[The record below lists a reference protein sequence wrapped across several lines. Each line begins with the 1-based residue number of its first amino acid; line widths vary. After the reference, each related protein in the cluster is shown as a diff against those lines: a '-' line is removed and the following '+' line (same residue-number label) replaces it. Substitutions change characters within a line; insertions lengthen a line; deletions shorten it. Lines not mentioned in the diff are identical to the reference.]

1 MSTKELKESSAALKS
16 FKNPVFESRIRTLD
30 KEICKRENKA
40 DVHAILEHVDRL
52 AASVDKSI
60 NKLQNIKYEKKLAS
74 LITEA
79 KEIIAEAKTMCKN
92 KASKKLVS
100 ENKHS
105 ISNICSDDISIAKF
119 NEDRQINETID
130 TFKLFNSNKD
140 NSALERMCSNFRR
153 NSYE

>member
-1 MSTKELKESSAALKS
+1 MRRSTE
-16 FKNPVFESRIRTLD
+16 FFLD

-40 DVHAILEHVDRL
+40 NVHEILESVDRL

-74 LITEA
+74 LIKEA
-79 KEIIAEAKTMCKN
+79 KEIISDAKKLCNN
-92 KASKKLVS
+92 KASKKSVNES
-100 ENKHS
+100 KRS

-119 NEDRQINETID
+119 NTDRQINETID
-130 TFKLFNSNKD
+130 TTKLFSNKD